1 MNSVMAFTFGINAA
15 NSIIAKGDQGLLSRH
30 AISTDELAG
39 IIDKI
44 HMNRKADSPVFS
56 RETCFKYYEL

>member
-1 MNSVMAFTFGINAA
+1 MAVTFGINAA
-15 NSIIAKGDQGLLSRH
+15 NSIIAKGDEGLLSRH

-44 HMNRKADSPVFS
+44 QMKRKADSPVLL
-56 RETCFKYYEL
+56 RETCYK